1 MALWEVDTMAV
12 RKKTKKSAPEPIDEV
27 KTEEAVPAPSEP
39 DEAVKQSAPEPIDE
53 VKAEEAAP
61 APSEPGEAEEEG
73 REDPSF
79 ALKYD
84 VNSNQRYVDSTSQKS
99 EFDKVLDELSKISQ
113 EMLDWNVEKFTKK
126 HGEDTGD
133 ALARKWEAFLGGF
146 VTNAAVELYN
156 RGYREAAFKRLEQ
169 TRTVLEAKQKL
180 EVEVQAIRAKQD
192 ESFDLT
198 DMLGLFGE

>member
-1 MALWEVDTMAV
+1 MAV

-27 KTEEAVPAPSEP
+27 KAEEAAPVLSKPDEAVKKAAPEPIDEVKAEAAVPAPSEP
-39 DEAVKQSAPEPIDE
+39 DEAE
-53 VKAEEAAP
+53 
-61 APSEPGEAEEEG
+61 GEG
-73 REDPSF
+73 REDPAF
-79 ALKYD
+79 ALQYD

-99 EFDKVLDELSKISQ
+99 EFDKVLDELSKISR

-126 HGEDTGD
+126 HGEDTED
-133 ALARKWEAFLGGF
+133 ALSRKWEAFLGGF

>member
-1 MALWEVDTMAV
+1 MAV

-61 APSEPGEAEEEG
+61 APSEPGEAEGEG
-73 REDPSF
+73 REDPTF

-133 ALARKWEAFLGGF
+133 ALSRKWEAFLGGF